1 MNRTLV
7 KFVCGI
13 GVLVI
18 SYLIF
23 IQFFGFV
30 KVVGSSMS
38 PNLDDGEIVVMKK
51 AQGVERGE
59 IIFFRSEN
67 YNYIK
72 RVIGLPGD
80 RLDLKGGRVYLNG
93 SLLEE
98 RYLGQLDQIEIESI
112 HVPKDHL
119 FVLGDDRLNSIDS
132 RHFGFI
138 PIKNVEGIILQ

>member
-1 MNRTLV
+1 
-7 KFVCGI
+7 
-13 GVLVI
+13 
-18 SYLIF
+18 
-23 IQFFGFV
+23 
-30 KVVGSSMS
+30 MS